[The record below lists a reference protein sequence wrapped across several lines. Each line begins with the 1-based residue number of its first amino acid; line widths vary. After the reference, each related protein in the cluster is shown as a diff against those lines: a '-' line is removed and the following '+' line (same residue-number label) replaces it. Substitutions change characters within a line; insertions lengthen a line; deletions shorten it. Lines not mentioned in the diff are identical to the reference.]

1 MNTSAPRLIPETPDF
16 LTRLGALC
24 FPVRV
29 GQEQLMNKWDQIR
42 AAYAEHL
49 PEILE
54 ARSRG
59 LRHRTDPYF
68 IDWIPIF
75 TPIEYYAWQDI
86 RSGGLPLYPQFPI
99 GGVFIDFADPRF
111 KIGVELDGA
120 KFHDPH
126 TDRVR
131 DDRLWSL
138 GWRTFRVKG
147 RNSLPSGTEP
157 FELRSELPSA
167 EYHSALVEWGL
178 RWSEGFFW
186 ALRVYYYSEHQDEL
200 HLNAAT
206 NILSRHHLADFDLS
220 LQPEADC

>member
-1 MNTSAPRLIPETPDF
+1 MNTSAPRLITERPDF

-29 GQEQLMNKWDQIR
+29 GQEQRMNKWDQIR
-42 AAYAEHL
+42 RAYDEHM

-75 TPIEYYAWQDI
+75 TPIEEYAWHDI
-86 RSGGLPLYPQFPI
+86 RSLALPLYPQFPLA
-99 GGVFIDFADPRF
+99 GVFLDFADPRF

-120 KFHDPH
+120 AYHDAV
-126 TDRVR
+126 TDRRR
-131 DDRLWSL
+131 DERLCSF
-138 GWRTFRVKG
+138 GWRVFRVKG
-147 RNSLPSGTEP
+147 RESLPSRQEP
-157 FELRSELPSA
+157 FELRSQVSPG
-167 EYHSALVEWGL
+167 EYHDALVEWGS

-186 ALRVYYYSEHQDEL
+186 ALGEYYYSEHARQLER
-200 HLNAAT
+200 NAAL
-206 NILSRHHLADFDLS
+206 NILSGHRLVEFELA
-220 LQPEADC
+220 LQPEAGG